1 VDNARAIILIVIFV
15 LGAYYAMTIPFLLIL
30 LPVVGYKRIRLRG
43 YAPAKAAALISGAL
57 LASILATI
65 AAAVLLPKHLGELR
79 IVLLCAAVL
88 ILSLAFGYTAL
99 VRKLPKRTLR
109 VGGPRR
115 VQFPF
120 LFFGYLLIAI
130 GIATVIA
137 VPILAP
143 PENRTIGNYLGL
155 PSLLMVF
162 ILFGTVL
169 LRIGKR
175 VKNQRSIEETVPF
188 DVRSPVLFLRPFAA
202 EGLPFVQG
210 LSSKYDRYSSETQE
224 LYTSLR
230 SMSDADGDKQDED
243 PTVSITFE
251 VYLGPALQEQIGPFI
266 ALGNPEDYLPP
277 QGATRTYFEDE
288 DWFEYFQRMAR
299 QSVCMVMPI
308 SNSDNLQRELIFL
321 RSEGLQ
327 RRLFLFTPLWSQSQK
342 RVVFPARAAD
352 WLVSQLY
359 GISRQQ
365 DSIQEW
371 KHLSE
376 TLQKLGLDLEENPGQ
391 GAVITFDS
399 EGKATVLARG
409 ADLPA
414 DFVDPVREHL
424 ISTFGPINASP
435 QPPDQIDFIENP
447 LPETQEPTA

>member
-1 VDNARAIILIVIFV
+1 MDNARAIILIVIFV

-175 VKNQRSIEETVPF
+175 VSRTNDPLKRPF
-188 DVRSPVLFLRPFAA
+188 HSTSDRQYFFFVRSQRKDCHSSFRALAPNMTVTPAKLKNCTPLF
-202 EGLPFVQG
+202 
-210 LSSKYDRYSSETQE
+210 
-224 LYTSLR
+224 R

-327 RRLFLFTPLWSQSQK
+327 RRLFLFTPLWSPSQK
-342 RVVFPARAAD
+342 RVVFPAGRPTGSCHNSMGLA
-352 WLVSQLY
+352 VSGL
-359 GISRQQ
+359 
-365 DSIQEW
+365 
-371 KHLSE
+371 HSE
-376 TLQKLGLDLEENPGQ
+376 
-391 GAVITFDS
+391 
-399 EGKATVLARG
+399 
-409 ADLPA
+409 
-414 DFVDPVREHL
+414 
-424 ISTFGPINASP
+424 
-435 QPPDQIDFIENP
+435 
-447 LPETQEPTA
+447 